1 MDYNF
6 EGGQTIMD
14 KHPAV
19 LYKTLVVGVIVL
31 FVGVSIVPAI
41 TANISDYN
49 KINITSSDEKVENQ
63 NNTIL
68 SFYTFDN
75 TGTRQNELTL
85 SDDARYIFDV
95 YEELKYKI
103 LYEPKSEETQ
113 QLKIRFVDL
122 LDEHGLIPEGLSKE
136 DVLSML
142 NPYWLNAQQ
151 RQNDDRLRIKAP
163 VLRFILS
170 NILKN
175 RINLRQ
181 LLKNWFG
188 KTNFNSINN
197 NPLIISSTQNVGTAI
212 FCVIISSGLG
222 VTLPIIVLPRPRVGF
237 LWLADTQWSETLV
250 GEFLIPDGFW
260 ARGSQVGIALGFIG
274 LGFTLYQEGVV
285 FYDFIGYAVYTR
297 VIADE
302 IEDLRPPEPHDIGV

>member
-1 MDYNF
+1 L
-6 EGGQTIMD
+6 E
-14 KHPAV
+14 KKSS
-19 LYKTLVVGVIVL
+19 LLSKTLVIGIILL

-63 NNTIL
+63 NNAIL
-68 SFYTFDN
+68 SFHTFDD
-75 TGTRQNELTL
+75 TGTRQNEVTL
-85 SDDARYIFDV
+85 SDDDAKYIFDV
-95 YEELKYKI
+95 YQELKYKI
-103 LYEPKSEETQ
+103 VYEPKSEETQ

-136 DVLSML
+136 DVLSIL
-142 NPYWLNAQQ
+142 NPYWLNALQ
-151 RQNDDRLRIKAP
+151 RQNDNRLRIKAP

-170 NILKN
+170 SILKN
-175 RINLRQ
+175 GINLRQ

-197 NPLIISSTQNVGTAI
+197 NPLIISSDGNVGTAI
-212 FCVIISSGLG
+212 FCFITSGGIG

-237 LWLADTQWSETLV
+237 LWFAETKWSETWV
-250 GEFLIPDGFW
+250 GKFLTTDGFW

-274 LGFTLYQEGVV
+274 LGLTLYFLGAFEYN
-285 FYDFIGYAVYTR
+285 FFGYAVYTR

-302 IEDLRPPEPHDIGV
+302 IEDLRPPEPHVIGV